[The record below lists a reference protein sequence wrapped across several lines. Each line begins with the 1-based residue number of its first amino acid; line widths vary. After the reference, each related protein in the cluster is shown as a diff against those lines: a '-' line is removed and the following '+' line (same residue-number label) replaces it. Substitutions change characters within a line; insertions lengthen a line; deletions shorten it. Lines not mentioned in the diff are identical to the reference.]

1 MNTILL
7 TVLIT
12 LFAGAQNMALAQWR
26 NFDDKL
32 KKQVEKKTQDKIQK
46 EIDNA
51 FDKTYDKTKESVKNS
66 NKKSKQSENTNESTE
81 LAKSEKVVKTSTNQY
96 QSGNQPLTATSK
108 YDFIAGEKVIVME
121 DFMQDEIGDFPSKWN
136 TSSGGEIVTLSGRP
150 GRWLMLHQKG
160 TFLPE
165 FITNLP
171 ENFTLEFDLAC
182 TQPYSVY
189 SSAFWMGFVQLKNP
203 AVDFARW
210 RGFSDGQEGNTF
222 SFHPKSSDPGFGYTG
237 YKTVQ
242 GGLQVLSNR
251 ANQTAFTEKSN
262 PVVHISVWRQKERIR
277 IYMNQEK
284 VWDLPKGYDAKYGHV
299 VFFVSSYD
307 NTSDNYYIS
316 NIKLAVGAP
325 DTRNKLL
332 TAGKFSTSGILFDVN
347 SDKVKPASHGVIK
360 AIADVLNENPD
371 VKIKV
376 IGHTDSDG
384 DAAKNLDLSKRRATA
399 VKNYLVSIFGIS
411 AGRIETD
418 GKGATEPVDTNATKE
433 GKANNRRVEFVKM

>member
-1 MNTILL
+1 MKTTLL
-7 TVLIT
+7 TVLII
-12 LFAGAQNMALAQWR
+12 LFAGVQNTSLAQWN
-26 NFDDKL
+26 NFGDKV

-46 EIDNA
+46 EIDQA
-51 FDKTYDKTKESVKNS
+51 FDKSYNKTKESVKES
-66 NKKSKQSENTNESTE
+66 NKKNKPSEKATENTE
-81 LAKSEKVVKTSTNQY
+81 LAKSEKVVKTSKVEQGSNP
-96 QSGNQPLTATSK
+96 PLTANSK

-136 TSSGGEIVTLSGRP
+136 TSSGGEIVTLNGRP

-242 GGLQVLSNR
+242 GGLQVMSNKN
-251 ANQTAFTEKSN
+251 NQSVFTEKSN

-284 VWDLPKGYDAKYGHV
+284 VWDLPKGYDSKYGHV
-299 VFFVSSYD
+299 VFFLSSYD
-307 NTSDNYYIS
+307 NNNDQLFIS
-316 NIKLAVGAP
+316 NLKLAVGAP

-332 TAGKFSTSGILFDVN
+332 TAGKFSTTGILFDVN
-347 SDKVKPASHGVIK
+347 SDKVKPESHGVIK
-360 AIADVLNENPD
+360 AIADVLNENPEI
-371 VKIKV
+371 KIKV

-384 DAAKNLDLSKRRATA
+384 DATKNLELSKKRALS
-399 VKNYLVSIFGIS
+399 VKNYLVSVFGIQAS
-411 AGRIETD
+411 RIETD
-418 GKGATEPVDTNATKE
+418 GKGASTPVDTNATKE